1 MDGGA
6 AGLLATQKSSLD
18 FSSEAPAR
26 TMSRSRFANG
36 TAPPP
41 ARTSWRTPAT
51 NCWSSPKSASA
62 FSATASVAASGGAG
76 LSTAGAG
83 AGVPRGAGVVALWSG
98 PSARRVRGSA
108 GGTVGPAAGATPRF
122 SSGSFASFAGAA
134 LPADPPRTRSLMRTM
149 SDPDHVLDDLGDDLL
164 ADLLHALRV
173 AHEERHVAEVV
184 DLPRRPAREVEDELD
199 RLLGEELVPLP
210 RHLQPVRDVVR
221 RVRVVEGVQVVAEG
235 DPLVQV
241 LHAPHLHRE
250 LRRADEQE
258 GHEEP
263 LGRLEV
269 QQQPELL
276 EHRVVLDQLRL
287 VDDHHA
293 VASGLVVPVEGVVQ
307 HVEELRLVLLRRL
320 DAELVEDLAE
330 EVRGVPAR
338 VGEQTDLVVLGLEP
352 LDERARE
359 RRLAAAVLAGEHPA
373 ALAVADRVDE
383 AHQRLLVLG
392 REVEEFRVRRV
403 VERRLGELPVGF
415 VHDLFD
421 DGPVEDDEEPG
432 DPQGQ

>member
-76 LSTAGAG
+76 LSAAGAG

-108 GGTVGPAAGATPRF
+108 GGTVGPAAGATPRS
-122 SSGSFASFAGAA
+122 SSGYFASFAGAA

-199 RLLGEELVPLP
+199 RLLGEELLRLP
-210 RHLQPVRDVVR
+210 RHLQPVGDVVR
-221 RVRVVEGVQVVAEG
+221 RVRVVERVEVVAER
-235 DPLVQV
+235 DPLVEMLQ
-241 LHAPHLHRE
+241 APHFDRE

-258 GHEEP
+258 RHEEP
-263 LGRLEV
+263 VVRLEV
-269 QQQPELL
+269 Q
-276 EHRVVLDQLRL
+276 R
-287 VDDHHA
+287 
-293 VASGLVVPVEGVVQ
+293 S
-307 HVEELRLVLLRRL
+307 EER
-320 DAELVEDLAE
+320 
-330 EVRGVPAR
+330 R
-338 VGEQTDLVVLGLEP
+338 VGKE
-352 LDERARE
+352 
-359 RRLAAAVLAGEHPA
+359 
-373 ALAVADRVDE
+373 
-383 AHQRLLVLG
+383 G
-392 REVEEFRVRRV
+392 RSGWWTE
-403 VERRLGELPVGF
+403 
-415 VHDLFD
+415 
-421 DGPVEDDEEPG
+421 
-432 DPQGQ
+432 

>member
-26 TMSRSRFANG
+26 TMSRSRFAHGN
-36 TAPPP
+36 ASLP
-41 ARTSWRTPAT
+41 ARR
-51 NCWSSPKSASA
+51 SSPKSASA

-210 RHLQPVRDVVR
+210 RQ
-221 RVRVVEGVQVVAEG
+221 
-235 DPLVQV
+235 
-241 LHAPHLHRE
+241 
-250 LRRADEQE
+250 
-258 GHEEP
+258 
-263 LGRLEV
+263 
-269 QQQPELL
+269 
-276 EHRVVLDQLRL
+276 
-287 VDDHHA
+287 
-293 VASGLVVPVEGVVQ
+293 
-307 HVEELRLVLLRRL
+307 
-320 DAELVEDLAE
+320 
-330 EVRGVPAR
+330 
-338 VGEQTDLVVLGLEP
+338 
-352 LDERARE
+352 
-359 RRLAAAVLAGEHPA
+359 
-373 ALAVADRVDE
+373 DR
-383 AHQRLLVLG
+383 
-392 REVEEFRVRRV
+392 
-403 VERRLGELPVGF
+403 
-415 VHDLFD
+415 
-421 DGPVEDDEEPG
+421 
-432 DPQGQ
+432 

>member
-26 TMSRSRFANG
+26 TMSRSRFAHGN
-36 TAPPP
+36 ASLPV
-41 ARTSWRTPAT
+41 RTSSRTPAT

-83 AGVPRGAGVVALWSG
+83 AGVPRSAGVVVALWSG

-122 SSGSFASFAGAA
+122 SSGSFASLARAA

-258 GHEEP
+258 GHEES

-269 QQQPELL
+269 QQ
-276 EHRVVLDQLRL
+276 
-287 VDDHHA
+287 
-293 VASGLVVPVEGVVQ
+293 
-307 HVEELRLVLLRRL
+307 
-320 DAELVEDLAE
+320 
-330 EVRGVPAR
+330 
-338 VGEQTDLVVLGLEP
+338 
-352 LDERARE
+352 
-359 RRLAAAVLAGEHPA
+359 
-373 ALAVADRVDE
+373 
-383 AHQRLLVLG
+383 
-392 REVEEFRVRRV
+392 
-403 VERRLGELPVGF
+403 
-415 VHDLFD
+415 
-421 DGPVEDDEEPG
+421 
-432 DPQGQ
+432 